1 MAQCLNYCFQT
12 HGRIEWVT
20 KQLNIIFLWREN
32 PLHSNERIFF
42 WMKNSCYFNGWILI
56 LFEWI
61 TLAILNI
68 SRWHM
73 ASKPV
78 FTGRTNLCYN
88 IFLCDPRHQVENWNY
103 TKRKKH
109 YCCNDQAHLR
119 CLVNLQLFRHTFLY
133 KQETRK
139 NHKQNE
145 ASQDTRDET
154 N

>member
-1 MAQCLNYCFQT
+1 MFSNRWQNWVSSETAEYNFFYEGKTSSIQMNEYC
-12 HGRIEWVT
+12 HEWI
-20 KQLNIIFLWREN
+20 L
-32 PLHSNERIFF
+32 S
-42 WMKNSCYFNGWILI
+42 WMKSSCYFNGWILI

-61 TLAILNI
+61 TLAILNTC
-68 SRWHM
+68 RWQM

-88 IFLCDPRHQVENWNY
+88 IFLCDPWHQVKNWNY

-145 ASQDTRDET
+145 ASQETRDET